1 MGIPSSVAL
10 VTGGGQG
17 VGRALALGLAKHG
30 LAVGVLGRTAETL
43 EATAADCRRAGV
55 AATAVTADVSDA
67 ASVREAVGQVSD
79 AVGVVDLLVNNAGL
93 IDGDASFA
101 DADLDDVLAVMDV
114 NLLGPMRVTHA
125 VLPRMRAAG
134 RGRIL
139 NVNSGFA
146 YRREASNTAYG
157 VSKAGL
163 ARFTDLL
170 AHQLADE
177 GVVVLDVSPGL
188 VRTQMT
194 EGMAL
199 WQQMDDPPWG
209 DPAAIVAVA
218 RRLADG
224 ALDALSGRFVH
235 AQTDDIDDMLDAL
248 ASDRDAR
255 TIGLRPYGPTDPL
268 F

>member
-1 MGIPSSVAL
+1 MAMSSSVAL

-17 VGRALALGLAKHG
+17 IGRALALGLAQHG
-30 LAVGVLGRTAETL
+30 LAVSVLGRTAETL

-67 ASVREAVGQVSD
+67 ESVREAVGQVSD
-79 AVGVVDLLVNNAGL
+79 ALGVVDLLVNNAGL
-93 IDGDASFA
+93 VDGDVGFA
-101 DADLDDVLAVMDV
+101 DADLDEALAVMDV

-125 VLPRMRAAG
+125 VLPGMRAAG
-134 RGRIL
+134 RGRVL

-146 YRREASNTAYG
+146 FRRESTNTAYG

-194 EGMAL
+194 ESMAL

-218 RRLADG
+218 CRLADG
-224 ALDALSGRFVH
+224 DLDSLSGRFVH
-235 AQTDDIDDMLDAL
+235 AQADAVDDVLDAV

-255 TIGLRPYGPTDPL
+255 TMGLRSYGPRDPL
-268 F
+268 G

>member
-1 MGIPSSVAL
+1 MAVGLARHGCAVAA
-10 VTGGGQG
+10 
-17 VGRALALGLAKHG
+17 VGRTRQTLA
-30 LAVGVLGRTAETL
+30 
-43 EATAADCRRAGV
+43 ATVDECRAAGV
-55 AATAVTADVSDA
+55 EAVAVTADVRDG
-67 ASVREAVGQVSD
+67 ASVVSAVEEVVERLGP
-79 AVGVVDLLVNNAGL
+79 VDLLVNNAGL

-125 VLPRMRAAG
+125 VLPGMRAAG

-146 YRREASNTAYG
+146 YRREATNTAYG